1 MLACTFNKMSDKESM
16 GVQVLGA
23 LRLSELE
30 SLKAELRHLAQE
42 HNKTKK
48 KVEVIDRRL
57 LGTNGA
63 NRGAKRRRLATSVEK
78 ESGVDAGNDG
88 AKKSV
93 AVLVEDKNEE
103 DSKNDRKV
111 KDDSGEM
118 QKRTKRLF
126 GSLLAGTLKKA
137 QKESEELGRTEAAK
151 RRQAALDA
159 AEAKMQA
166 SRDEALEE
174 ERQAKVELE
183 KQVEKYEYEMEC
195 KRVDIKYANLIFHR
209 LKRNECIRT
218 RTEPE
223 ILWKPLKMDDTMEK
237 LRRGSMVDIQP
248 LMQALEAEKEALKA
262 DTR

>member
-1 MLACTFNKMSDKESM
+1 MSNQEEEESM

-30 SLKAELRHLAQE
+30 SMKAELRLLAQE
-42 HNKTKK
+42 HSKIKK
-48 KVEVIDRRL
+48 KIQVIDRRSV
-57 LGTNGA
+57 GSNGV
-63 NRGAKRRRLATSVEK
+63 NPGAKRRRLATSVEQ
-78 ESGVDAGNDG
+78 ESGLDAGQDA

-93 AVLVEDKNEE
+93 VVLVDDTNEE
-103 DSKNDRKV
+103 YSKKNRMV
-111 KDDSGEM
+111 KDDGGEM

-126 GSLLAGTLKKA
+126 GCLLAGTLRKA

-166 SRDEALEE
+166 SRAEAMEE
-174 ERQAKVELE
+174 ERQAKEELE
-183 KQVEKYEYEMEC
+183 QQIEKYEYEMAC
-195 KRVDIKYANLIFHR
+195 KRLDIKYANLIFHR
-209 LKRNECIRT
+209 LQRNESIKT

-223 ILWKPLKMDDTMEK
+223 ILWKPVKMDDGLEK
-237 LRRGSMVDIQP
+237 LRQASMAEIQP

-262 DTR
+262 VTN

>member
-1 MLACTFNKMSDKESM
+1 MSDKKEEESLK
-16 GVQVLGA
+16 VQVLGA

-42 HNKTKK
+42 HNKAKK

-57 LGTNGA
+57 LGTNGVD
-63 NRGAKRRRLATSVEK
+63 RGAKRRRLATSVEQ
-78 ESGVDAGNDG
+78 ESVVNAGHDS

-103 DSKNDRKV
+103 DSKNNRRV
-111 KDDSGEM
+111 KDDGGET
-118 QKRTKRLF
+118 QRRTKRLF

-166 SRDEALEE
+166 SRVEALEE

-183 KQVEKYEYEMEC
+183 KQVEKYEYEIAC
-195 KRVDIKYANLIFHR
+195 KRVDIKYANLFFHR

-223 ILWKPLKMDDTMEK
+223 ILWRPVKMDDGLEK
-237 LRRGSMVDIQP
+237 LRQASSVDIQP
-248 LMQALEAEKEALKA
+248 LMQALEAEKEALKG
-262 DTR
+262 DRR